1 MSKSNT
7 MESAQLT
14 DAMYYILLSLMI
26 ERHGYA
32 IMKHHHGSGNTVYS
46 AEEAVQGGMDSA
58 DLCYCGSDEE
68 ISDYRYRQT
77 GAAA

>member
-1 MSKSNT
+1 MEVENMSKSNT

-32 IMKHHHGSGNTVYS
+32 I
-46 AEEAVQGGMDSA
+46 
-58 DLCYCGSDEE
+58 
-68 ISDYRYRQT
+68 
-77 GAAA
+77 